1 MIAELT
7 KNTDNQIRKQN
18 HNNQNHNNPPEAELL
33 LSCIRY
39 QLGTAT
45 SAEIAQLLQPD
56 LDWDYLIQKATQHNV
71 FLLFYQSLKQVHPE
85 LIPTSISQPLQM
97 EAQKRIARNL
107 FLTQQLFQVLDL
119 FAAHHIQAIPFK
131 GPVWATL
138 AYGNMALREFC
149 DLDILVRPED
159 FPKAKELLISQGYH
173 DPLLGTKEQEIGQVQ
188 MRHQERQVNIDLH
201 FGLVP
206 PHFYL
211 PVDSAPFF
219 EGLQTISVAGKD
231 IATFSPENS
240 VALGYIHG
248 TKDSWSSL
256 KRICDFAALI
266 RTYPDVDWQDI
277 VQRCGTNESDRNFWF
292 AILITQT
299 YLQISLPEQ
308 HPPKSPF
315 EKGTFDK
322 KEPFPEISELV
333 AQHKQLFYRSDLVKC
348 HLFGGLK
355 LSEMMEMSLWGK
367 VRYALGKALD
377 VNQRDKETLALPSF
391 LYFLYYPLRVIR
403 LIKTYKIGTDKI
415 AFLWNFLR
423 R

>member
-7 KNTDNQIRKQN
+7 KNTKNTDNQIRRPN
-18 HNNQNHNNPPEAELL
+18 HNNRSEPELL

-39 QLGTAT
+39 QIGTAT
-45 SAEIAQLLQPD
+45 SAEISQLLQQD
-56 LDWDYLIQKATQHNV
+56 LDWDYLIQKASEHNV

-85 LIPTSISQPLQM
+85 LIPASISEQLQT

-131 GPVWATL
+131 GPTWATL

-159 FPKAKELLISQGYH
+159 FTQAKELLISQGYH
-173 DPLLGTKEQEIGQVQ
+173 DKFFGTTEAKIAQVQ

-206 PHFYL
+206 PNFYL
-211 PVDSAPFF
+211 PVESAPFF
-219 EGLQTISVAGKD
+219 EGLQTISVAGKE
-231 IATFSPENS
+231 ITTFSPENS

-248 TKDSWSSL
+248 TKDSWESL

-277 VQRCGTNESDRNFWF
+277 MARCGTNESDRNFWL
-292 AILITQT
+292 AILITQA
-299 YLQISLPEQ
+299 YLQISLPEALIE
-308 HPPKSPF
+308 KS
-315 EKGTFDK
+315 KQ
-322 KEPFPEISELV
+322 FPELSEFV
-333 AQHKQLFYRSDLVKC
+333 EEHKQLFYSADLVKC
-348 HLFGGLK
+348 HRFGGLK
-355 LSEMMEMSLWGK
+355 LFPMMDMSLWGK
-367 VRYALGKALD
+367 IRYAVGKVLD
-377 VNQRDKETLALPSF
+377 VNRRDRETFALPSF

-403 LIKTYKIGTDKI
+403 LIKTYKIGKDKI